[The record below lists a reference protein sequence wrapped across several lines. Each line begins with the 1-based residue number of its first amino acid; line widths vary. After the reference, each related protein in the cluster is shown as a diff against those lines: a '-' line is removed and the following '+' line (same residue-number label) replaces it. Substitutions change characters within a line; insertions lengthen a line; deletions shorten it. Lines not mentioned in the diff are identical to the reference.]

1 MIRVL
6 IADDHPIVRR
16 GLLQIVADQPDMT
29 VVAETGDGREALRL
43 AANHPLDVIVL
54 DMSMPGLS
62 GLEVLNQLKR
72 VHPRV
77 PVLILS
83 AHPEGELAL
92 RLIKAGAAGYLNK
105 EIAPEELAGAIRR
118 VAGGRKYVSPALAE
132 LLADSLQ
139 GGEGPRGV
147 AIGQGISG
155 TAADRLRQDRLGDRR
170 RDRAKRANDQHL
182 PRPNPR
188 EDEHANQRRAGS
200 LLHPESSRGLK
211 PVAGTRR
218 AVVFKCPDQL
228 SAA

>member
-139 GGEGPRGV
+139 GGEGPPEASLSDREYQVLRLIACGKTV
-147 AIGQGISG
+147 SEIAGEIALSVQTIS
-155 TAADRLRQDRLGDRR
+155 TY
-170 RDRAKRANDQHL
+170 RARILEKMNMRTNAELVHYCIRNHL
-182 PRPNPR
+182 V
-188 EDEHANQRRAGS
+188 D
-200 LLHPESSRGLK
+200 
-211 PVAGTRR
+211 
-218 AVVFKCPDQL
+218 
-228 SAA
+228 

>member
-16 GLLQIVADQPDMT
+16 GLLQTVADQPDMT

-77 PVLILS
+77 LVLILS

-139 GGEGPRGV
+139 GGEGPPEASLSDREYQVLRLIAAGKTV
-147 AIGQGISG
+147 SEIAGEIALSVQTIS
-155 TAADRLRQDRLGDRR
+155 TY
-170 RDRAKRANDQHL
+170 RARILEKMNMRTNAELVHYCIRNHL
-182 PRPNPR
+182 V
-188 EDEHANQRRAGS
+188 D
-200 LLHPESSRGLK
+200 
-211 PVAGTRR
+211 
-218 AVVFKCPDQL
+218 
-228 SAA
+228 